1 MHTSATTV
9 SAETAIAA
17 GTSSIA
23 PGPPSAAPESVEA
36 HARPDV
42 LEPESAAV
50 KRRML
55 IIVNPYASTVSDR
68 LRHLVV
74 YALQGRFEVDAV
86 DTEARGHATVLCR
99 EAAHEGYDVVVAF
112 GGDGTVNEAAN
123 GLLGSP
129 TPLTCL
135 PGGSAN
141 VFGKM
146 LGIPGEL
153 VDATEHLLALADDWR
168 PRRVDLGVVSAELAS
183 PAGDADRSQN
193 GAEDG
198 ERGHGEEAIEE
209 RCFTFASGLG
219 VDASVVK
226 RVDANPRLKAR
237 FGAYYFTWIALRTF
251 TRRYLVGAPRMEV
264 LSGDHVLL
272 GVTTI
277 VQNGSPFTYFQNHP
291 IEIADGTTLDSG
303 SLSSCVL
310 HRATPL
316 TMPSI
321 AVRAFSRRVRVS
333 GHWQVTPCN
342 DLRELTVRSAD
353 DRPLPL
359 QVDGDYLGEVREARY
374 SIRPAALNVLA

>member
-1 MHTSATTV
+1 MSTPLREQAPATERPTTAP
-9 SAETAIAA
+9 AERPTPASVPAERPGDA
-17 GTSSIA
+17 PAPFQPQA
-23 PGPPSAAPESVEA
+23 PG
-36 HARPDV
+36 
-42 LEPESAAV
+42 V

-55 IIVNPYASTVSDR
+55 IIVNPYATTVSDR

-74 YALQGRFEVDAV
+74 YALQGRFEVDAI
-86 DTEARGHATVLCR
+86 DTQARGHATELCR

-141 VFGKM
+141 VFAKM

-168 PRRVDLGVVSAELAS
+168 PRRVDLGVVSADGTEGVL
-183 PAGDADRSQN
+183 
-193 GAEDG
+193 AED
-198 ERGHGEEAIEE
+198 

-237 FGAYYFTWIALRTF
+237 LGAYYFTWVALRTF
-251 TRRYLVGAPRMEV
+251 ARRYLVRPPRMEV
-264 LSGDHVLL
+264 LADGRTLA

-277 VQNGSPFTYFQNHP
+277 VQNGSPFTYFHNRP

-303 SLSSCVL
+303 ALCGCVL

-316 TMPSI
+316 SMPSI
-321 AVRAFSRRVRVS
+321 GLRAFSRGARVTR
-333 GHWQVTPCN
+333 HRQVTGFSR
-342 DLRELTVRSAD
+342 LTELTVRSTD
-353 DRPLPL
+353 ERPLPL
-359 QVDGDYLGEVREARY
+359 QVDGDYLGEAVQARY
-374 SIRPAALNVLA
+374 SIMPGALNVVA